1 MSTAAVATSEST
13 LGGLIDSPDASQGR
27 LAAHLDSLDAAGR
40 VREIRALSG
49 KQQKRLW
56 HVCQGAPAF
65 TLDDLVPS
73 SLGEGKEVIYAGK
86 NSLGAF
92 SQFEKRFQRQAGA
105 VVGYN
110 FQSMSWLT
118 GPGYFTCVMSTTNPN
133 ELVFDYTT
141 VPQLAPAGWPAIKP
155 NTSGFSRFV
164 YKNLND
170 YNRRVSR
177 DVIIGSATRAG
188 KDIDSY
194 YVLARS

>member
-1 MSTAAVATSEST
+1 MSTAAVATTEIT
-13 LGGLIDSPDASQGR
+13 LGGLIDSETQQTG
-27 LAAHLDSLDAAGR
+27 LATHLDSLDAAGR

-49 KQQKRLW
+49 KQQKKLW
-56 HVCQGAPAF
+56 HLCRGAPAF
-65 TLDDLVPS
+65 TLEDLVPP

-92 SQFEKRFQRQAGA
+92 SQFEKRFQRQASA
-105 VVGYN
+105 VIGYN
-110 FQSMSWLT
+110 FQSMSWIT
-118 GPGYFTCVMSTTNPN
+118 GPGYFTCVMSKTNPN

-141 VPQLAPAGWPAIKP
+141 VPTTTPAGWPAIKP
-155 NTSGFSRFV
+155 NTSGLSRFV

-170 YNRRVSR
+170 YNRRVSK

-194 YVLARS
+194 YILARS